1 MYLIVGLG
9 NPGSKYEKTRH
20 NVGFVTVDVLAGRLG
35 IKVNKLKFK
44 SLIGEGNIGSE
55 KVVLIKPQTYMNL
68 SGEAVM
74 QAINFY
80 KPDHDKIFV
89 IYDDIDLDVG
99 RLRIRKKG
107 SGGTHNGMKNI
118 IYLTGF
124 DDFPRF
130 RIGVSKPKNGQDL
143 ASFVT
148 SGFNKD
154 EIKPLCEAIDN
165 TADAIVLAIK
175 EDIDKAMNKYNV

>member
-107 SGGTHNGMKNI
+107 SGGTHNGMRNI

-130 RIGVSKPKNGQDL
+130 RRGVSKPKN
-143 ASFVT
+143 
-148 SGFNKD
+148 
-154 EIKPLCEAIDN
+154 
-165 TADAIVLAIK
+165 
-175 EDIDKAMNKYNV
+175 

>member
-80 KPDHDKIFV
+80 KPGHDKIFV

-99 RLRIRKKG
+99 
-107 SGGTHNGMKNI
+107 
-118 IYLTGF
+118 
-124 DDFPRF
+124 
-130 RIGVSKPKNGQDL
+130 
-143 ASFVT
+143 
-148 SGFNKD
+148 
-154 EIKPLCEAIDN
+154 
-165 TADAIVLAIK
+165 
-175 EDIDKAMNKYNV
+175 